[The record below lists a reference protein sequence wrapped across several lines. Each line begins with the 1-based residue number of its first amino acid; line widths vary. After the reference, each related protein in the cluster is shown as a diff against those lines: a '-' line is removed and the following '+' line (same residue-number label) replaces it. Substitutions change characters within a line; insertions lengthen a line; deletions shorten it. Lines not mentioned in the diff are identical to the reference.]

1 MTLAY
6 SVHIK
11 LSYTH
16 LNGGVWFYL
25 YRGSSE
31 TRIIG
36 WDSLC
41 LLPAVVSLLQYFRYL
56 PLGSV
61 NGRNMM
67 EMRRGSRNYLR
78 LFICV
83 CPLMMGKVSGFHSG
97 WAPSLRL
104 SRGVESQ
111 TDALSLPQIIY
122 AWGRWSWER
131 SCSTGQK
138 VKVGG
143 EDAKGNKSRGCCNTQ
158 RGGWK

>member
-1 MTLAY
+1 MLPLITVAY

-11 LSYTH
+11 FCCTH
-16 LNGGVWFYL
+16 LHWGVWFYL
-25 YRGSSE
+25 DRGSSE

-41 LLPAVVSLLQYFRYL
+41 LLPAVVSLLQYFRYP
-56 PLGSV
+56 PLGS
-61 NGRNMM
+61 GYGMNMM
-67 EMRRGSRNYLR
+67 EMRRGSRDYR
-78 LFICV
+78 WLFICV
-83 CPLMMGKVSGFHSG
+83 CPLMVGKVSGLDSG

-104 SRGVESQ
+104 SREAESQ

-131 SCSTGQK
+131 SCSTGRK

-143 EDAKGNKSRGCCNTQ
+143 EDGRQ
-158 RGGWK
+158 QEPRMQ